1 MNRRRLRAFV
11 ALAEDLHFGRAA
23 VRCSITQSALSQQ
36 IRQLEEELNVELAH
50 RTKRSVSLTPAGQ
63 AFLVE
68 ARKILRNMDDAV
80 HLAREVA
87 SGQGGQLIVAAT
99 APALFIGLPEII
111 YQYKL
116 AMPGMQVMVRE
127 LTTTD
132 QESALRS
139 GDIDV
144 GICHPPL
151 EDSTLQCAKV
161 AEIPF
166 DIVMNKDNV
175 LVKKRSLRLKDLFN
189 ERFIV
194 FSRTIAPNMYDHVI
208 ALCREE
214 GFSPKVIL
222 EASPAQSI
230 VGLAACGVGIGLIAS
245 QLQHFPQPFVVFK
258 KLTGPAPK
266 LTLGAAYSTAVP
278 SLTVQKFV
286 EIAQRVGTNLV

>member
-1 MNRRRLRAFV
+1 MNRRRLRAFI

-23 VRCSITQSALSQQ
+23 VRCNITQSALSQQ
-36 IRQLEEELNVELAH
+36 IRQLEEELNVDLAL
-50 RTKRSVSLTPAGQ
+50 RTKRSVSLTEAGQ
-63 AFLVE
+63 AFLIE

-80 HLAREVA
+80 HLVREVG
-87 SGQGGQLIVAAT
+87 SGRSGQLIVAAT
-99 APALFIGLPEII
+99 APALFISLPEMI
-111 YQYKL
+111 YQYKQE
-116 AMPGMQVMVRE
+116 MPGIQVMVRE
-127 LTTTD
+127 LSTTD

-151 EDSTLQCAKV
+151 EDSSLQCAKI
-161 AEIPF
+161 AEIFF
-166 DIVMNKDNV
+166 DIVMNKDN
-175 LVKKRSLRLKDLFN
+175 LLAKKRTLRLKDLIN

-194 FSRTIAPNMYDHVI
+194 FSRVIAPNMYDHVI
-208 ALCREE
+208 ALCQEE

-245 QLQHFPQPFVVFK
+245 QLQHFPQPLVVFK

-266 LTLGAAYSTAVP
+266 LSLGVAYSKAVP
-278 SLTVQKFV
+278 SVTLQKFV
-286 EIAQRVGTNLV
+286 EVAQRVGKNLV

>member
-1 MNRRRLRAFV
+1 MNRRRLRAFI

-23 VRCSITQSALSQQ
+23 VRCNITQSALSQQ
-36 IRQLEEELNVELAH
+36 IRQLEEELNVDLAL
-50 RTKRSVSLTPAGQ
+50 RTKRSVSLTQAGQ
-63 AFLVE
+63 AFLIE

-80 HLAREVA
+80 NLVREVG
-87 SGQGGQLIVAAT
+87 SGRSGQLIVAAT
-99 APALFIGLPEII
+99 APALFISLPEII
-111 YQYKL
+111 YQYKKV
-116 AMPGMQVMVRE
+116 MPGIQVMVRE

-151 EDSTLQCAKV
+151 EDSSLQCSKV
-161 AEIPF
+161 AEIFF

-175 LVKKRSLRLKDLFN
+175 LAKKRSLCLKDLIN

-194 FSRTIAPNMYDHVI
+194 FSRVIAPNMYDHVI
-208 ALCREE
+208 ALCQEE

-245 QLQHFPQPFVVFK
+245 QLQHFPQPLVVFK

-266 LTLGAAYSTAVP
+266 LSLGVAYSTAVP
-278 SLTVQKFV
+278 SVTLQKFV
-286 EIAQRVGTNLV
+286 EVAQRVGKNLV